1 MDFHFANTLNVLK
14 RKENSHMYDKV
25 PTSMNFVEREKK
37 VEKFWEENHI
47 FEKSIDNRK
56 KVRPTPST
64 TDRLRPTE
72 NHTSAM

>member
-37 VEKFWEENHI
+37 GGKILGREPH
-47 FEKSIDNRK
+47 
-56 KVRPTPST
+56 
-64 TDRLRPTE
+64 L
-72 NHTSAM
+72 